1 MLVDVTSA
9 TCGLFT
15 ASAPP
20 NKYLLHIPL
29 EQKSVYVSSVARLFL
44 SAEERQRQTS
54 GMLAMATS
62 EISFTLGFT
71 LVITYALL
79 VKESTGGK
87 VILLLLSLMRSLL
100 YVQSA
105 DLNIEDNLHHVLNQ
119 LMVKIVPRT
128 CRIPVHMRGSEYHW
142 SVL

>member
-1 MLVDVTSA
+1 MLVDVT
-9 TCGLFT
+9 TCNVRRFVP

-54 GMLAMATS
+54 ETLAMATS
-62 EISFTLGFT
+62 RIGFTLGFT

-87 VILLLLSLMRSLL
+87 VIRLLLSLMCSLL
-100 YVQSA
+100 IHVQSA
-105 DLNIEDNLHHVLNQ
+105 DLNIEDNLHHIMLNQ
-119 LMVKIVPRT
+119 LMMKIVPRT
-128 CRIPVHMRGSEYHW
+128 CLSLQV
-142 SVL
+142 